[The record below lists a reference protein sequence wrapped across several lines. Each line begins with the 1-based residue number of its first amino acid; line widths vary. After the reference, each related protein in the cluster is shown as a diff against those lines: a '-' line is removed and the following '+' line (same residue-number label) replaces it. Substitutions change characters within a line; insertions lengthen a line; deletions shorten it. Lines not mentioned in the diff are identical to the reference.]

1 MDTKKQTLNKGI
13 KIMAA
18 TLPLLVLS
26 PVVINIGFKA
36 QQKADIHFI
45 LYIGFL
51 LAALTILLF
60 FWGIKTLL
68 NYLFEQ

>member
-1 MDTKKQTLNKGI
+1 MDNKSTLNKGV

-36 QQKADIHFI
+36 QQKANINFI
-45 LYIGFL
+45 LYIGL
-51 LAALTILLF
+51 VLAALTIFLF

-68 NYLFEQ
+68 KYLFER